1 MATGT
6 ADLALA
12 ADFEPATR
20 EAWLKLVAK
29 AIKGADFEKRL
40 VSRTAD
46 GLRVEPLY
54 TREQARPEAERS
66 VPGAAP
72 FTRGAKASRAGWD
85 IRQFYSAADPQE
97 ANVAILR
104 DLEGG
109 ASSIALHIASPG
121 TSGLPLAADTLE
133 QALEGVLLDLCP
145 IALIAG
151 ERTSEA
157 AAALDR
163 VWDKRGIAPEA
174 RLGHY
179 NADPLGT
186 LAQTGALTVPLE
198 EALADAVGLLKRSL
212 AMPGVTALLADGNPY
227 NAGGA
232 SEAQELA
239 AMLATLV
246 AYLRAAEAAGVSPDR
261 ALPKIAVALGVDDDQ
276 FLSTAKLRAARR
288 LVWRVA
294 EACGA
299 GAAAA
304 EVHITAVTAWRML
317 AKRDPWTNIMRT
329 TIACA
334 AAAFGGADAIVVLPF
349 TYALGRTDRFARRLA
364 RNIQIVC
371 QEESHL
377 GRVVDPAGGSWYV
390 ESLTDDLARKA
401 WELFQDIE
409 RRGGMAAALQTGAIQ
424 NEIARTAEA
433 RAKAIATGRIEL
445 TGVSTF
451 PLLGG
456 DGITVEPW
464 PKAAAAIENAA
475 VTVPRLWQARLAE
488 PFEALRDAADAA
500 KARTGHYPQVFL
512 ASLGEVIDHNTR
524 SRWVANFLAT
534 GGIEAL
540 TSDGYASPEEAAAA
554 FRASGAVAACI
565 CSSDALYAAHAEAT
579 VRALKAAGAKLVLLA
594 GRPGEHE
601 PALRAAGVDGFL
613 TAGQDA
619 IEVLGGLQEKLG

>member
-1 MATGT
+1 MTTGT
-6 ADLALA
+6 AEFALA
-12 ADFEPATR
+12 ADFEPATG

-54 TREQARPEAERS
+54 TRAQTRPEAERA

-104 DLEGG
+104 DLDGG
-109 ASSIALHIASPG
+109 ATSIALHIASPG
-121 TSGLPLAADTLE
+121 TSGLPLAADALE
-133 QALEGVLLDLCP
+133 QALDGVLLDLCP

-151 ERTSEA
+151 ERAAEA
-157 AAALDR
+157 ASALER
-163 VWDKRGIAPEA
+163 VWERRGLAPDV
-174 RLGHY
+174 RLGHF

-186 LAQTGALTVPLE
+186 LAQVGALTMPLDAAFA
-198 EALADAVGLLKRSL
+198 EANGLLKRSV

-227 NAGGA
+227 NAAGA

-246 AYLRAAEAAGVSPDR
+246 AYLRAAEAAGLSPDR
-261 ALPKIAVALGVDDDQ
+261 ALPRIAVALGVDDDQ

-304 EVHITAVTAWRML
+304 EVKITAVTAWRML

-371 QEESHL
+371 QEESNL

-390 ESLTDDLARKA
+390 ESLTEDLARKA

-409 RRGGMAAALQTGAIQ
+409 RRGGMAAALQAGVVQ
-424 NEIARTAEA
+424 EEIARTAEA

-451 PLLGG
+451 PLLGE
-456 DGITVEPW
+456 DGIAVEPW
-464 PKAAAAIENAA
+464 PKGENASPTPA
-475 VTVPRLWQARLAE
+475 VTVPRLRQARLAQ
-488 PFEALRDAADAA
+488 PFEALRDAADAS

-512 ASLGEVIDHNTR
+512 ASLGEVIEHTAR
-524 SRWVANFLAT
+524 SRWVMNFLAT

-540 TSDGYASPEEAAAA
+540 ASDGYESPEEAATAY
-554 FRASGAVAACI
+554 RASGAEAACI
-565 CSSDALYAAHAEAT
+565 CSSDAVYAEHAEAT
-579 VRALKAAGAKLVLLA
+579 ARALKGAGAKLVLMA
-594 GRPGEHE
+594 GRPGQREG
-601 PALRAAGVDGFL
+601 ALRAAGVDQFL
-613 TAGQDA
+613 YAGQDA
-619 IEVLGGLQEKLG
+619 IEVLRGLQEEVA